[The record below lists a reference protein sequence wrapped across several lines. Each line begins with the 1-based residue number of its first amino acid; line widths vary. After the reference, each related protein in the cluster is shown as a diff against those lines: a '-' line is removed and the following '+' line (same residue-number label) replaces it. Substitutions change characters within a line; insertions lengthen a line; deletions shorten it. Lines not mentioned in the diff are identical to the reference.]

1 MTSARGERETGE
13 GHRRPEPIAT
23 LQAKH
28 ATPGDLVQVRV
39 NGVALVSAEVENVTA
54 EGTIL
59 WTVASPQLPR
69 ALFLRQTDSDGW
81 TSR

>member
-1 MTSARGERETGE
+1 MPVSTF
-13 GHRRPEPIAT
+13 H
-23 LQAKH
+23 AKQ

-39 NGVALVSAEVENVTA
+39 NGVALVAAEVESVTA

-59 WTVASPQLPR
+59 WTVPSAQLPR
-69 ALFLRQTDSDGW
+69 TLFLRQTDSDGW